1 MGFKRIAVWAC
12 ASIASTIG
20 ATPALAASKE
30 PLIVTTLP
38 DPDHYLL
45 TSAVEPRQGWLKAGD
60 GNNEGDGIDKAIQAF
75 GRAIGQAAMVDQQ
88 QVEARCRSGQPESAT
103 PEQRFAWAASCR
115 YTRR

>member
-1 MGFKRIAVWAC
+1 MVWLC
-12 ASIASTIG
+12 ASIASVTG
-20 ATPALAASKE
+20 AAPALAAPRE

-38 DPDHYLL
+38 DPDHYLV
-45 TSAVEPRQGWLKAGD
+45 TSAAEPRHGWLEPGD
-60 GNNEGDGIDKAIQAF
+60 GSNRGDSIDEAIQAF

-88 QVEARCRSGQPESAT
+88 RIEARCRSGQPESAT